1 MVAVVLK
8 KRVKTPFSNA
18 FGRPLKFALLY
29 VLKLHKYVFNR
40 DIPQWSYL
48 CELCENVTLL
58 ATGINKV
65 LKDKL
70 PMSSHDIMKKFSC
83 SSSSKHYMYDACCE
97 ICSSTDINIPD
108 NMVIIE
114 SPKEDSTDN
123 GDDYHDDQSD
133 QPKKKSVRFY
143 EWGKSDEAKITK
155 ISRNLSVT
163 DVTESLKQ
171 QIAVVKRHLFTER
184 TQASAYN
191 EVMDNLKQNEL
202 LIHVD
207 YSETYNNKQQ
217 WEIQSAYFGHAS
229 FSIFTACCYFKDESN
244 AINKEAITVTSE
256 TSDHS
261 RSASVSCLQKVIHFV
276 REKHTHL
283 PLKLNAAVRSDGCA
297 AQFCSRYYF
306 SYCQNL
312 KRRLTLAGS
321 ITSGII
327 EKVQWMEL
335 VAL

>member
-1 MVAVVLK
+1 MVGVVLK

-70 PMSSHDIMKKFSC
+70 PMSSHDIMEKFSC

-171 QIAVVKRHLFTER
+171 QIAVLKRHLFTKR

-191 EVMDNLKQNEL
+191 EVMDNLKQN
-202 LIHVD
+202 VD
-207 YSETYNNKQQ
+207 HSETYNNKQQ

-229 FSIFTACCYFKDESN
+229 FSIFTAHCYFKDESN
-244 AINKEAITVTSE
+244 AISKEAITVTSE
-256 TSDHS
+256 TFDHS
-261 RSASVSCLQKVIHFV
+261 RSASVSCLQKVIHFA
-276 REKHTHL
+276 REKNTDL
-283 PLKLNAAVRSDGCA
+283 PLKLNIIVWTDGCS
-297 AQFCSRYYF
+297 AQFFSRYVLF
-306 SYCQNL
+306 LLSR
-312 KRRLTLAGS
+312 RRLTLAGS
-321 ITSGII
+321 IKSGIM
-327 EKVQWMEL
+327 EKVPWMGL